1 MSRALLTSFSLH
13 VYNIY
18 VNVPPLPPSFS
29 FQGEQSYYHLNV
41 SQQFEAWLQR
51 TQFSLVAAFL
61 AYGGSRFFW
70 FLENAARLLVNLDFL
85 MTFIH
90 TLLVCVQE
98 PNRLVQG
105 VFEFLSCRYT
115 MAAIASRSIMF
126 VEFVA
131 VARFVT
137 NRLLGRRD
145 VHRFA
150 TLAVECLRS
159 YLPRGDLV

>member
-1 MSRALLTSFSLH
+1 M
-13 VYNIY
+13 
-18 VNVPPLPPSFS
+18 
-29 FQGEQSYYHLNV
+29 

-137 NRLLGRRD
+137 NRLLGLIKARNLTK
-145 VHRFA
+145 VYTTVIH
-150 TLAVECLRS
+150 CLVFL
-159 YLPRGDLV
+159 LPPSPSHHLPPDYIPSLTPLRLRLRLRLRQR